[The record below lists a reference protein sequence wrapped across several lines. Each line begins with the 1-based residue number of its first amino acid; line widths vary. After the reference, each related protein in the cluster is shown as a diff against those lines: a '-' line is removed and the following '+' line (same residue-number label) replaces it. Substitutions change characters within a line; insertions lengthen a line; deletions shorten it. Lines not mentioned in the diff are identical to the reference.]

1 MNKSLITV
9 LLISSLLL
17 VGCGDNATN
26 NIDNNTTNDT
36 TNNTPN
42 QSIAEIV
49 VVDTKVSSA
58 DEALQMLKEGNE
70 RFVTDTSILRNVGQ
84 QRRDALKDGQSP
96 YAVII
101 SCSDSR
107 VTPTTVFNAGL
118 GEIFDVRLAG
128 NVVDDDALGSIE
140 YAVEELNT
148 PLVVVMGHQ
157 SCGAVTATYNEVV
170 KGEKVTGNMES
181 FVEKITPSINK
192 DGTID
197 DAIHANVDAVVKEV
211 SEDDAVKALINQG
224 KLKVVG
230 AYYDLGGKVTFNE

>member
-17 VGCGDNATN
+17 VGCGDN
-26 NIDNNTTNDT
+26 T

-107 VTPTTVFNAGL
+107 VTPTTVFRAW
-118 GEIFDVRLAG
+118 
-128 NVVDDDALGSIE
+128 
-140 YAVEELNT
+140 
-148 PLVVVMGHQ
+148 
-157 SCGAVTATYNEVV
+157 
-170 KGEKVTGNMES
+170 
-181 FVEKITPSINK
+181 
-192 DGTID
+192 
-197 DAIHANVDAVVKEV
+197 
-211 SEDDAVKALINQG
+211 
-224 KLKVVG
+224 
-230 AYYDLGGKVTFNE
+230 

>member
-1 MNKSLITV
+1 MNKNLITA
-9 LLISSLLL
+9 LLISSFLL
-17 VGCGDNATN
+17 VGCGDNTTN
-26 NIDNNTTNDT
+26 NMDSNTTNNT

-42 QSIAEIV
+42 QSIAQIV
-49 VVDTKVSSA
+49 VVDTAVSSA
-58 DEALQMLKEGNE
+58 DDALQMLKDGNE

-84 QRRDALKDGQSP
+84 QRRDALKEGQSP
-96 YAVII
+96 YVVIV

-107 VTPTTVFNAGL
+107 VTPTTIFNAGL

-140 YAVEELNT
+140 YAVKKLNT
-148 PLVVVMGHQ
+148 PLIVVMGHQ

-197 DAIHANVDAVVKEV
+197 DAIHTNIDAVVKEI
-211 SEDDAVKALINQG
+211 SEEDAIKALINQG
-224 KLKVVG
+224 KVKIIG
-230 AYYDLGGKVTFNE
+230 AYYDLGGKVTFNQ